1 MDEGTITIPAKAME
15 EKEMKWTTAGK
26 ERVGPHRAHRGLRY
40 KFLCWLV
47 ETFLPGFHITENPP
61 KGIKRTRKERAIV

>member
-15 EKEMKWTTAGK
+15 EKE
-26 ERVGPHRAHRGLRY
+26 RVRPHRAHRGLRY
-40 KFLCWLV
+40 NFMCWLV